1 MIKSLHGGDIYSRK
15 IDLDF
20 SANINPLGTPSSV
33 RKAVARSADFAANYP
48 DPNCTELKKAISVHE
63 NIPAE
68 SIVCGNGAADLIYRT
83 VLTLKPKRALVTA
96 PTFSE
101 YEKALEITGCEV
113 SRYTLDESSNFRL
126 DCGIADMIGGKD
138 IVFICSP
145 NNPVGNVADK
155 EIMEKIIDKCR
166 SENAVLVIDHCFMDF
181 AAEHEKYIV
190 QPIYKNVIIL
200 KAFTKI
206 YAMAGLRLGYLL
218 CADSELCGRIAD
230 CGQSW
235 SVSIPAQMAG
245 VAALNEDEYVKKSV
259 SLISA
264 EREYLSQSLTALGFK
279 AYPSKANFILF
290 KCGLPLDELLLR
302 KKIAIRNC
310 RDYAG
315 LGEGY
320 FRIAVRNHD
329 ENTRLIDAIERVM
342 KNG

>member
-20 SANINPLGTPSSV
+20 SANINPLGTPQSV
-33 RKAVARSADFAANYP
+33 RNAVARSADFAANYP
-48 DPNCTELKKAISVHE
+48 DPNCAELKKAISVRE
-63 NIPAE
+63 NVPAE
-68 SIVCGNGAADLIYRT
+68 SIVCGNGAADLIYRIA
-83 VLTLKPKRALVTA
+83 LTLKPKKALVTA

-101 YEKALEITGCEV
+101 YQKAFETIGCDV
-113 SRYTLDESSNFRL
+113 SRHTLSESSDFHL
-126 DCGIADMIGGKD
+126 DDGIIDAIGGKN

-145 NNPVGNVADK
+145 NNPVGNVVDRNV
-155 EIMEKIIDKCR
+155 MEKIIGKCR
-166 SENAVLVIDHCFMDF
+166 AENAVLVIDHCFMDF
-181 AAEHEKYIV
+181 VAEQEKYSV
-190 QPIYKNVIIL
+190 LPIYKNVIIL

-218 CADSELCGRIAD
+218 CADSELCERISG

-245 VAALNEDEYVKKSV
+245 IAALNEDEYVKKSV
-259 SLISA
+259 SLIRR

-290 KCGLPLDELLLR
+290 RCGLPLDKMLL
-302 KKIAIRNC
+302 KEKIAIRNC
-310 RDYAG
+310 GDYWG

-329 ENTRLIDAIERVM
+329 ENTRLIDAIERVI

>member
-20 SANINPLGTPSSV
+20 SANINPLGTPQSV
-33 RKAVARSADFAANYP
+33 RNAVARSADFAANYP
-48 DPNCTELKKAISVHE
+48 DPNCTELKKAISARE
-63 NIPAE
+63 NVPAE
-68 SIVCGNGAADLIYRT
+68 SVVCGNGAADLIYRIA
-83 VLTLKPKRALVTA
+83 LTLKPKKALVTA

-101 YEKALEITGCEV
+101 YQKALETIGCDV
-113 SRYTLDESSNFRL
+113 SCHTLSESSDFHL
-126 DCGIADMIGGKD
+126 DDSVIDAIGGKD

-145 NNPVGNVADK
+145 NNPVGNVVDRNV
-155 EIMEKIIDKCR
+155 MEKIISKCR
-166 SENAVLVIDHCFMDF
+166 AENAVLVIDHCFMDF
-181 AAEHEKYIV
+181 VAEQEKYSV
-190 QPIYKNVIIL
+190 LPIYKNVIIL

-218 CADSELCGRIAD
+218 CADSELCERIAD

-245 VAALNEDEYVKKSV
+245 IAALNEDEYVKKSV
-259 SLISA
+259 SLIRR
-264 EREYLSQSLTALGFK
+264 EREYLSQTLTALGFK

-290 KCGLPLDELLLR
+290 RCGLPLDKMLL
-302 KKIAIRNC
+302 KEKIAVRNC
-310 RDYAG
+310 GNYEG

-329 ENTRLIDAIERVM
+329 ENTRLIDAIERVI